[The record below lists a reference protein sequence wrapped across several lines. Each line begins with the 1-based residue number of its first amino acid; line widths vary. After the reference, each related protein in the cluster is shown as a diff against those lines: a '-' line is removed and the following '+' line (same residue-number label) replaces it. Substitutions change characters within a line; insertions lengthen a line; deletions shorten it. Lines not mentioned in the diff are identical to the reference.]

1 MKKAVTIIAAVVVI
15 IAATYIADRATRRH
29 SKVMLNAKV
38 ADSGGG
44 GPVPDVT
51 LKELGGKEINL
62 SQYKGKV
69 VLLNF
74 WATWC
79 EPCRGEIP
87 ELIQLQRKYSARGF
101 TVLGVD
107 VDQEGPSAVVKFID
121 QERFD
126 VDGSK
131 AQMNYPTVIGN
142 DDTAEKLGGLFG
154 YPTSILIGRDG
165 KQVQRILGAINYDEL
180 SKTIESQL

>member
-15 IAATYIADRATRRH
+15 IAATYVADRATRRPR
-29 SKVMLNAKV
+29 KVVLNTNT
-38 ADSGGG
+38 ADFAG
-44 GPVPDVT
+44 GPVPDVA
-51 LKELGGKEINL
+51 LKELSGKDVTL
-62 SQYKGKV
+62 AQYKGKV

-121 QERFD
+121 KERFD

-131 AQMNYPTVIGN
+131 AQMNYPTVVGS
-142 DDTAEKLGGLFG
+142 DDVAEKLGGLFG
-154 YPTSILIGRDG
+154 YPTSILISRDG

-180 SKTIESQL
+180 SKAIEAQL

>member
-1 MKKAVTIIAAVVVI
+1 MKKSLTVIAAVVVI

-29 SKVMLNAKV
+29 PKVMLSAKG
-38 ADSGGG
+38 ADSAGGLL
-44 GPVPDVT
+44 PDVT

-131 AQMNYPTVIGN
+131 AQMNYPTVVG
-142 DDTAEKLGGLFG
+142 DDDVAEKLGGLFG
-154 YPTSILIGRDG
+154 YPTSILISRDG

>member
-15 IAATYIADRATRRH
+15 IAATYIADRATRRPRG
-29 SKVMLNAKV
+29 KIVLNTNV
-38 ADSGGG
+38 ADAAGGA
-44 GPVPDVT
+44 VPDVP
-51 LKELGGKEINL
+51 LKELDGKDVTL
-62 SQYKGKV
+62 AQYKGKV

-79 EPCRGEIP
+79 DPCRGEIP

-131 AQMNYPTVIGN
+131 AQMNYPTVVGN
-142 DDTAEKLGGLFG
+142 DDVAEKLGGLFG
-154 YPTSILIGRDG
+154 YPTSILISRDG
-165 KQVQRILGAINYDEL
+165 KQVQRILGAINYEEL
-180 SKTIESQL
+180 SKAIESQL

>member
-1 MKKAVTIIAAVVVI
+1 MKKAVTVIAAVVVI
-15 IAATYIADRATRRH
+15 IGATYIADRATRRPH
-29 SKVMLNAKV
+29 AKV
-38 ADSGGG
+38 LLSAKSMDSSG
-44 GPVPDVT
+44 GPVPDVP
-51 LKELGGKEINL
+51 LKELSGKDITL
-62 SQYKGKV
+62 AQYKGKV

-107 VDQEGPSAVVKFID
+107 VDQEGPAAVVKFID
-121 QERFD
+121 KERFD

-142 DDTAEKLGGLFG
+142 DDVAEKLGGLFG
-154 YPTSILIGRDG
+154 YPTSILISRDG